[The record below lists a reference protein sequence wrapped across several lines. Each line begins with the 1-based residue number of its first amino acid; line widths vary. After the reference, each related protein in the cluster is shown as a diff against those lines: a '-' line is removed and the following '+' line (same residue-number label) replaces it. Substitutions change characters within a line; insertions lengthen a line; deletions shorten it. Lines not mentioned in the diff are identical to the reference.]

1 MKFQA
6 PAGQEFW
13 VKLRESVRKTED
25 GGFELALAAGEAGV
39 DNLLAQKLPP
49 AFIRFRLGE

>member
-49 AFIRFRLGE
+49 ALYPVQIG

>member
-6 PAGQEFW
+6 PAGREFW
-13 VKLRESVRKTED
+13 VKLRESVKEIED
-25 GGFELALAAGEAGV
+25 GGFELALSAEEAGV

-49 AFIRFRLGE
+49 ALYPVQIG